1 MKEKKHG
8 GDIYT
13 YLDKYQKVPL
23 DFSANVNPAG
33 LPKKVKK
40 ALCKSVSKFAPYPD
54 TECRELRKKIAEYEQ
69 VAEENLVFGCGAA
82 DLIFRIVRTL
92 KPRTALL
99 AAPCFSEY
107 AEALKSEQCS
117 IGYFYLQEQNNFILN
132 KDFLSVIAQPL
143 QIIFIC
149 SPNNPTGQVV
159 EKSIVYEILEK
170 ANSIG
175 CYVVLDE
182 CFMDFVKDK
191 ELYSCTDLLNKFN
204 NLIILKAFTK
214 NFAMAGLR
222 LGYAMCADQHL
233 IQLLA
238 ECGQPWSVSTP
249 AQVAGCAA
257 VDSKEYLSKS
267 LIDNHRERKYLQKEL
282 NKLPVIVFE
291 SKANFILFKLLV
303 DLNLSLELYKKGIL
317 IRNCAN
323 FPGLKEGFFRV
334 AVKKH
339 RDNRQLIKGL
349 KEVFEG
355 AEHG

>member
-182 CFMDFVKDK
+182 CFMDCTHFKDDYK
-191 ELYSCTDLLNKFN
+191 RMAMRIKMRISQELGFNCNIGISTNK
-204 NLIILKAFTK
+204 
-214 NFAMAGLR
+214 
-222 LGYAMCADQHL
+222 
-233 IQLLA
+233 LLA
-238 ECGQPWSVSTP
+238 KMASDFKPKNT
-249 AQVAGCAA
+249 
-257 VDSKEYLSKS
+257 
-267 LIDNHRERKYLQKEL
+267 IHT
-282 NKLPVIVFE
+282 
-291 SKANFILFKLLV
+291 LFK
-303 DLNLSLELYKKGIL
+303 DEIPMKK
-317 IRNCAN
+317 
-323 FPGLKEGFFRV
+323 P
-334 AVKKH
+334 
-339 RDNRQLIKGL
+339 Q
-349 KEVFEG
+349 
-355 AEHG
+355 